1 MITNSNSQ
9 DSSGLLTKVLPSYFR
24 IAQIEILLITGFF
37 EPAALNYYFQNKLRI
52 KNYFTAVMLLG
63 NSNSTSRC
71 DRPNLINRDHDMHLF
86 SVCKGLR
93 SLLYV
98 VA

>member
-1 MITNSNSQ
+1 MITNSNRQ

-24 IAQIEILLITGFF
+24 IAQIEILVITGFCNLQ
-37 EPAALNYYFQNKLRI
+37 PSIIISKISYGSKTIL
-52 KNYFTAVMLLG
+52 TLLG

-71 DRPNLINRDHDMHLF
+71 DRPNLINRDHDMYLF
-86 SVCKGLR
+86 SVGTGLR